1 MPDVLLTLYCAGADG
16 ALIAGTLRSA
26 TGRAVHLREETVF
39 GHDFSDASTAE
50 RVTGQLDRRAIDVT
64 LPEESVTSV
73 IGAVERLNRAAPVRW
88 HVTPLVAG
96 GRLP

>member
-50 RVTGQLDRRAIDVT
+50 RVTGQLDRRAIDVA
-64 LPEESVTSV
+64 LPEESVSAV
-73 IGAVERLNRAAPVRW
+73 MSAVERLNHAAPVRW
-88 HVTPLVAG
+88 HVTPLLAG